1 MAKKIHPT
9 AIVEAGAQLADDV
22 EIGAYAYIG
31 GEVTLGAGT
40 VIHHHACVE
49 GYTFLGEKNEVYH
62 FAVIGGKTQDLK
74 YAGGKVGLKIGDRNT
89 FREYVT
95 IHGGTKDGEFTVLGN
110 DNNIL
115 AYSHVAHDCQIGNFL
130 VMSSQSAFAGHVV
143 CGDHVN
149 FGWGTGIHQF
159 SRIGD
164 YAMLAAL
171 SRVTQD
177 VPPYM
182 IVEGIENCS
191 AKTVNIVALQRNG
204 FPEADIRALR
214 RAHKFIYHENLNRT
228 QALEKI
234 LADPELA
241 ANPHILKLV
250 EFYQTTK
257 RGVH

>member
-1 MAKKIHPT
+1 MIHTT
-9 AIVEAGAQLADDV
+9 AIIEPGAQLGENV

-31 GEVTLGAGT
+31 GDVTLGAGT
-40 VIHHHACVE
+40 IIHHHAVVE
-49 GYTFLGEKNEVYH
+49 GFTTMGENNEVFP

-74 YAGGKVGLKIGDRNT
+74 FVGGKPGLKIGDRNT

-95 IHGGTKDGEFTVLGN
+95 IHGGTQDGQFTVLGN

-130 VMSSQSAFAGHVV
+130 VMSSQAAFAGHVV

-159 SRIGD
+159 CRIGD
-164 YAMLAAL
+164 YAMLAAI
-171 SRVTQD
+171 SRIVQD

-182 IVEGIENCS
+182 IVEGMDNCS
-191 AKTVNIVALQRNG
+191 AKMVNVVALQRNG
-204 FPEADIRALR
+204 FPEEDISALR
-214 RAHKFIYHENLNRT
+214 RAHRIIYHEGLNRS
-228 QALEKI
+228 QALDKV
-234 LADPELA
+234 LADEELA
-241 ANPHILKLV
+241 ANACVRKLV
-250 EFYQTTK
+250 DFYRTSK

>member
-1 MAKKIHPT
+1 MIHPT
-9 AIVEAGAQLADDV
+9 AIIEPGARLDENV

-31 GEVTLGAGT
+31 GEVSLGAGT
-40 VIHHHACVE
+40 IIHHHACIE
-49 GYTFLGEKNEVYH
+49 GHTEMGRDNEVFP

-74 YAGGKVGLKIGDRNT
+74 HTGGLIGTKIGDRNT

-95 IHGGTKDGEFTVLGN
+95 IHSGTKDGEFTTLGN

-159 SRIGD
+159 CRIGD
-164 YAMLAAL
+164 YSMLAAM
-171 SRVTQD
+171 SRIVQD

-182 IVEGIENCS
+182 IVEGYENVG
-191 AKTVNIVALQRNG
+191 AKAVNVVGLQRNG
-204 FPEADIRALR
+204 FSDEDIKAIRI
-214 RAHKFIYHENLNRT
+214 AHRVICKENLNRT
-228 QALEKI
+228 QAMEKLESM
-234 LADPELA
+234 PEG
-241 ANPHILKLV
+241 ANACVKKLI
-250 EFYQTTK
+250 EFYRTTK
-257 RGVH
+257 RGVS